1 MGKVRAHGLR
11 YSLVSVIN
19 VVVGQALLFVL
30 VRLFTATT
38 DWSTGVSWTTAN
50 IVAVSLGALPAYYLN
65 RMWVW
70 GKRGRSHLTREIL
83 PFWGFAFAGLVLST
97 VAVNLAANLTDVKI
111 VANLANITAFGVL
124 WVVKFFVL
132 DSMVF
137 GAGHHGEPHDASDGD
152 GDGNVVRPA
161 SAVAAGT
168 ATDGAVAGSAATDGA
183 GPDGAVADGAG
194 PVGPRSPSAAG

>member
-38 DWSTGVSWTTAN
+38 DWSNGVSWTTAN

-137 GAGHHGEPHDASDGD
+137 GAGHHGEPDDSSDGDGD
-152 GDGNVVRPA
+152 GDGNVVGPA

-168 ATDGAVAGSAATDGA
+168 ATDGAVAGSATADGA
-183 GPDGAVADGAG
+183 GPDGAG
-194 PVGPRSPSAAG
+194 PGGPRSPSAAG

>member
-38 DWSTGVSWTTAN
+38 DWSNGVSWTTAN

-137 GAGHHGEPHDASDGD
+137 GAGHHGEPDDASDG
-152 GDGNVVRPA
+152 
-161 SAVAAGT
+161 
-168 ATDGAVAGSAATDGA
+168 DGAVAGSAATDGA

-194 PVGPRSPSAAG
+194 PDGPRSPSAAG